1 LLQQFPNKE
10 LFSIKILKL
19 FYYLTVDL
27 TSSTFS
33 NGFSLSVI
41 IRGNLPIL
49 TKTLPKSL
57 GIYFIKDSEAI
68 RQSKGFA
75 HFLMSFLSLLN
86 FFNPSTSIQGIPS
99 F

>member
-41 IRGNLPIL
+41 MRGNLPIL

-68 RQSKGFA
+68 RQSKGLA
-75 HFLMSFLSLLN
+75 HFLMSFLSFLKLK
-86 FFNPSTSIQGIPS
+86 TKM
-99 F
+99 